1 MMKRF
6 FFIFLMLLS
15 CSFLFSQNKKVK
27 YSEVKIS
34 TDQSGLVRL
43 AQLGIAADEGFF
55 KKGQYLHTMLSQ
67 EELKKV
73 TDSGFKVEM
82 IREDYTKY
90 IEERNKGLEDQI
102 KEINRNK
109 STRYKSTE
117 VSDYPVPQN
126 FELGSMGGNYT
137 LQEVL
142 NELDSMH
149 LKYPN
154 LVSQKQ
160 QAGGQTSIEGR
171 PLYYVKISKDPNV
184 TLPVPKVFYNALIH
198 AREPEGMEQLI
209 FYMWYLLENYATNE
223 EVKYLVDNLEFYFLP
238 VVNPDGYEYNYTT
251 NPSGGGMYRKNRR
264 DNGDGTFGVDL
275 NRNFGYE
282 CGYDNIG
289 SSPITGDETYRGTGA
304 FSEPET
310 QIINELCDQVGF
322 KEALNYHTYGDLFLY
337 PWSYITQ
344 DTPDSSVFWNF
355 STLMTRQNRYITGTS
370 GAILYNTNGDA
381 NDWMYG
387 EQAGK
392 PKIFAYTPETG
403 NDIDGFWPFPERI
416 IPLCQENMYQ
426 NLMMAHLALGYD
438 EAKNSSSAIVS
449 ERQGYFKFNFE
460 RYGLI
465 DTSSNTVTIEP
476 LDTNQIIQVGPA
488 KHFSYPIQF
497 MVMTDSIA
505 YTLAPDM
512 NISTSFKYI
521 LKCNNGLYTFRD
533 TVTKYFG
540 PPLLVFSDD
549 CNQFTKWT
557 SPKWNITESTYHS
570 PTGCITDS
578 PSGNYSNNAN
588 VSVTTIDNI
597 DLKDSPV
604 AVINYWTKFNTENC
618 YDFVEVQVSTN
629 NGPFVA
635 QKGRYTK
642 NASQYE
648 DAGMPVYDGK
658 QSTWVYEEV
667 VLDNVA
673 NKDIKIRFN
682 LVSDG
687 AIRFDGF
694 YFDDVTVN
702 IIDMT
707 TFGVP
712 VNNVTPAYIS
722 DPVPNPAGQDVTI
735 SYRFPDAGF
744 TKFILYDLKG
754 NAVRQLEVND
764 QSGKIIFSA
773 IGLPAGVYYYRIT
786 GTSGSTEVKKLIII
800 H

>member
-1 MMKRF
+1 MKRF
-6 FFIFLMLLS
+6 FYISILLLS
-15 CSFLFSQNKKVK
+15 SSLLFSQTVK

-34 TDQSGLVRL
+34 ADQSGLVRL
-43 AQLGIAADEGFF
+43 AKLGIAADEGYF
-55 KKGQYLHTMLSQ
+55 KKGEYLHTMLSQ
-67 EELKKV
+67 DELKKV
-73 TDSGFKVEM
+73 TDAGFKVEM
-82 IREDYTKY
+82 IREDYSKY
-90 IEERNKGLEDQI
+90 IEQRNKGLEKQI
-102 KEINRNK
+102 KEINRTK
-109 STRYKSTE
+109 SNRYKSTE

-126 FELGSMGGNYT
+126 FTLGSMGGYYT

-154 LVSQKQ
+154 IVSQKQ
-160 QAGGQTSIEGR
+160 QAGNETSIEGR
-171 PLYYVKISKDPNV
+171 PLYYVKISKDPNNIQ
-184 TLPVPKVFYNALIH
+184 PVPKVFYNALIH

-209 FYMWYLLENYATNE
+209 FYMWYLLENYATNT

-238 VVNPDGYEYNYTT
+238 VVNPDGYEYNHTT
-251 NPSGGGMYRKNRR
+251 QPSGGGMYRKNRR

-282 CGYDNIG
+282 WGYDDVG
-289 SSPITGDETYRGTGA
+289 SSPFTGDETYRGTGA

-310 QIINELCDQVGF
+310 QIINQLCDQVGF
-322 KEALNYHTYGDLFLY
+322 KEALNYHTYSDLFLY

-344 DTPDSSVFWNF
+344 DSPDSTVFWNF
-355 STLMTRQNRYITGTS
+355 STLMTRQNRYTTGTP
-370 GAILYNTNGDA
+370 GAVLYNTNGDS

-387 EQAGK
+387 EQSAK
-392 PKIFAYTPETG
+392 PKVFAYTPETG
-403 NDIDGFWPFPERI
+403 NDADGFWPFPDRI

-438 EAKNSSSAIVS
+438 EVTNNCSSIVS
-449 ERQGYFKFNFE
+449 NRQGYFKFNFE

-465 DTSSNTVTIEP
+465 GTASNTVTIEP
-476 LDTNQIIQVGPA
+476 LDTTQIIQVGPA

-497 MVMTDSIA
+497 LVKTDSIA

-512 NISTSFKYI
+512 NIGTSFKYI

-540 PPLLVFSDD
+540 PALTVFSDD
-549 CNQFTKWT
+549 CNQFTNWT
-557 SPKWNITESTYHS
+557 SPKWNITTNTYHS

-578 PSGNYSNNAN
+578 PNGNYNNNSN
-588 VSVTTIDNI
+588 VSVTTINNI

-618 YDFVEVQVSTN
+618 FDYVEVQVSTN
-629 NGPFVA
+629 NGSFIPK
-635 QKGRYTK
+635 KGRYTK
-642 NASQYE
+642 NPSQYE
-648 DAGMPVYDGK
+648 DTGMPVYDGK
-658 QSTWVYEEV
+658 QSAWVNEEV

-673 NKDIKIRFN
+673 NKDIRIRFN

-687 AIRFDGF
+687 NTTYDGF
-694 YFDDVTVN
+694 YFDDITVN

-712 VNNVTPAYIS
+712 VNSGTSSYIS
-722 DPVPNPAGQDVTI
+722 DPLPNPAEQEVTI
-735 SYRFPDAGF
+735 SYHLPDAGY
-744 TKFILYDLKG
+744 TKFTLYDLKG
-754 NAVRQLEVND
+754 NTVKQMEVSDRN
-764 QSGKIIFSA
+764 GTIVFSA
-773 IGLPAGVYYYRIT
+773 SGVPTGVYYYRIT
-786 GTSGSTEVKKLIII
+786 GTSGSTGVKKLIII

>member
-1 MMKRF
+1 MKRL
-6 FFIFLMLLS
+6 FFISLMLLS
-15 CSFLFSQNKKVK
+15 CSFLFSQNREVK

-34 TDQSGLVRL
+34 TDQPGLVRL
-43 AQLGIAADEGFF
+43 AKLGIAANEGFF
-55 KKGQYLHTMLSQ
+55 KKGQYLHTVLSQ
-67 EELKKV
+67 DELKKV
-73 TDSGFKVEM
+73 NDAGFNVEM

-90 IEERNKGLEDQI
+90 IQERNEGLEDQI
-102 KEINRNK
+102 KEINRTK

-117 VSDYPVPQN
+117 VSNYPVPQH
-126 FELGSMGGNYT
+126 FELGSMGGYYT
-137 LQEVL
+137 LQEVQ

-149 LKYPN
+149 LLYPN

-160 QAGGQTSIEGR
+160 QAGGQNSIEGR
-171 PLYYVKISKDPNV
+171 PLYFVKISKDPNNIQ
-184 TLPVPKVFYNALIH
+184 PVPKVFYNALIH
-198 AREPEGMEQLI
+198 AREPESMEQLF
-209 FYMWYLLENYATNE
+209 FYMWYLLENYGTNE
-223 EVKYLVDNLEFYFLP
+223 EVTYLVDNLELYFLP
-238 VVNPDGYEYNYTT
+238 VVNPDGYEYNHTT
-251 NPSGGGMYRKNRR
+251 NPSGGGMFRKNRR
-264 DNGDGTFGVDL
+264 NNGDGSFGVDL
-275 NRNFGYE
+275 NRNFGYQW
-282 CGYDNIG
+282 GYDNTG
-289 SSPITGDETYRGTGA
+289 SSPYTYDETYRGTGP

-310 QIINELCDQVGF
+310 QIIRDLCNEVNF
-322 KEALNYHTYGDLFLY
+322 KETLNYHTYGDLFLY
-337 PWSYITQ
+337 PWGYITQ

-355 STLMTRQNRYITGTS
+355 STIMTRQNRYITGVP
-370 GAILYNTNGDA
+370 GAVLYNTNGDA

-387 EQAGK
+387 EQTAK

-403 NDIDGFWPFPERI
+403 NDNDGFWPFPDRI

-449 ERQGYFKFNFE
+449 KREGYFKFNFE

-465 DTSSNTVTIEP
+465 DTSSNTVSIEP
-476 LDTNQIIQVGPA
+476 LDTTQIIQVGPA
-488 KHFSYPIQF
+488 KQFSYPIQF

-512 NISTSFKYI
+512 NIGTTFRYI

-540 PPLLVFSDD
+540 PPLLAFSDD
-549 CNQFTKWT
+549 CNQFTNWT
-557 SPKWNITESTYHS
+557 SSKWNITENTYYS

-578 PSGNYSNNAN
+578 PTGNYSNNAN
-588 VSVTTIDNI
+588 VPVTTISNT

-604 AVINYWTKFNTENC
+604 AVINYWTKFNTENG
-618 YDFVEVQVSTN
+618 YDYVEVLVSTD
-629 NGPFVA
+629 NGPYIA

-648 DAGMPVYDGK
+648 DVGKPVYDGK
-658 QSTWVYEEV
+658 QSAWVYEEV

-673 NKDIKIRFN
+673 NNDIKIRFN

-687 AIRFDGF
+687 AIRYDGF
-694 YFDDVTVN
+694 YFDDISVK

-712 VNNVTPAYIS
+712 LNNLAAAYIS
-722 DPVPNPAGQDVTI
+722 DPVPNPAGKDVTI
-735 SYRFPDAGF
+735 SYWFPDSGY
-744 TKFILYDLKG
+744 TNFILYDLKG
-754 NAVRQLEVND
+754 NAVRQIEVTD
-764 QSGKIIFSA
+764 QSGKVVFSA
-773 IGLPAGVYYYRIT
+773 NGLPAGIYYYRIT
-786 GTSGSTEVKKLIII
+786 GTSGSTEVRKLIII